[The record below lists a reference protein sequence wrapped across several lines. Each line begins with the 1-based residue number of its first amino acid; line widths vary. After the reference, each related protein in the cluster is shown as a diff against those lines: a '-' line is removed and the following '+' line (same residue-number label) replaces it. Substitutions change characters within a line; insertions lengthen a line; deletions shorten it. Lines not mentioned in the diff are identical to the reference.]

1 MHLRVKPH
9 RFQFRSAIERANGC
23 ALWTAF
29 ELRTMLEG
37 RYVVAQLCAGVSMS
51 QTGEFAPAAPSQQ
64 VIEQE
69 VELLHSSVKL
79 GSVAQV
85 VVAVIATIGLVYLLK
100 LVLVT
105 ILSSLLLSY
114 ILEPPVTW
122 LSRLRIP
129 RWIGALIVVTITLA
143 LTLGLL
149 YFSYNSAQSFISEL
163 PQYSATFRDSIGK
176 IRASAEKLEQ
186 QTRSVVEPARPGKQ
200 PIPVRVEQ
208 PTGVT
213 RIISENGSTILDVLL
228 AIGFVP
234 FLVYFMLVSKDHFHV
249 ATVRFFPKEHRLLA
263 HRTVGNISSMIRSYI
278 FANAMLGL
286 VNTLI
291 FTALFGYLGISYFY
305 FIGAISGFVSLVPYL
320 GVFASLLPPL
330 AAGLGTLHKSGLLAV
345 VIAVVGVHVLSMNV
359 FYPKVIGQRLRL
371 NPLAVSL
378 SLLFW
383 SWLWGAPG
391 LILAIPILGA
401 AKIIFDHMDP
411 LWKLGA
417 WLGETEK
424 TNLP

>member
-1 MHLRVKPH
+1 LGARPQSNLR
-9 RFQFRSAIERANGC
+9 GG
-23 ALWTAF
+23 L
-29 ELRTMLEG
+29 L
-37 RYVVAQLCAGVSMS
+37 S
-51 QTGEFAPAAPSQQ
+51 QTGELAPAAPPEQ

-69 VELLHSSVKL
+69 VELLHSSIKL

-85 VVAVIATIGLVYLLK
+85 VVAVVATIGLIYLLK
-100 LVLVT
+100 VVLVT
-105 ILSSLLLSY
+105 ILYSLLLSY

-122 LSRLRIP
+122 LFRLRVP
-129 RWIGALIVVTITLA
+129 RWIGALIVVTVTLMLA
-143 LTLGLL
+143 VGLL
-149 YFSYNSAQSFISEL
+149 YYSYNSAQAFVSEL
-163 PQYSATFRDSIGK
+163 PEYSASFRGSLDK
-176 IRASAEKLEQ
+176 IRANADKLEQ
-186 QTRSVVEPARPGKQ
+186 QARSVVEPARPGKQ
-200 PIPVRVEQ
+200 PIPVKVEQ

-213 RIISENGSTILDVLL
+213 KIISENGSTILDVLL
-228 AIGFVP
+228 AVGFVP

-263 HRTVGNISSMIRSYI
+263 HRTVGTISNMIRSYI
-278 FANAMLGL
+278 FANAMLGVL
-286 VNTLI
+286 NTVI
-291 FTALFGYLGISYFY
+291 FTAIFGYLGISYFY

-330 AAGLGTLHKSGLLAV
+330 AAGMGTLHKSGLLTV
-345 VIAVVGVHVLSMNV
+345 FLVVVGVHLLSMNV

-383 SWLWGAPG
+383 SWLWGASG

-417 WLGETEK
+417 WLGEPQK
-424 TNLP
+424 SNLP